1 MRKTVSLA
9 GSFYFGGKYRKNSWI
24 RENGALYF
32 IRIKALYGLNR
43 GAVFFK
49 WSLCLGEIMFLLE
62 RKIGYKIV
70 EHFLERCFSLVICC
84 LLVVYDVN
92 KKRLPNAKWNT

>member
-1 MRKTVSLA
+1 M
-9 GSFYFGGKYRKNSWI
+9 Y
-24 RENGALYF
+24 
-32 IRIKALYGLNR
+32 LNR

-84 LLVVYDVN
+84 LLVVYDVIKRTAERKVEYIINN
-92 KKRLPNAKWNT
+92 KR

>member
-1 MRKTVSLA
+1 MANIERIV
-9 GSFYFGGKYRKNSWI
+9 GFGKRS
-24 RENGALYF
+24 LYF

-84 LLVVYDVN
+84 LLVVYDVIKKDCRTQSGIHN
-92 KKRLPNAKWNT
+92 KQ